1 ATLVQCI
8 AQINIT
14 NLPELINCDIKQEYD
29 QIYLLINHI
38 TKRLDN
44 ETQHAKINLLQAAKN
59 GPMYGCLSGINA
71 LLTIIYHDKYENQK
85 QINEWR
91 TVFDHLIKICL
102 EIASITGPIVSSSS
116 PEGMMPMELTDI
128 SSKDEDENSNG
139 QITSQMLLVC
149 CWETIITISSLRST
163 CDELCNLPITWIEN
177 GIKMVQENSLDKNK
191 LCLTRRS
198 GGLPFYLQSILTDEP
213 IKQRGQQ
220 RTYVA
225 KLMETLLN
233 IIQNDPDTIQIDGQ
247 VLENSRK

>member
-59 GPMYGCLSGINA
+59 GPMYGCSSGINA

-149 CWETIITISSLRST
+149 CWETIITISSLRSN